1 MRFFKILCCFTL
13 LALAMAGLQA
23 CQKAEE
29 PKTTTPDGEPI
40 KIGGIFSI
48 TGPVS
53 NVGDPEAK
61 TARMLVD
68 KLNAQGG
75 INGRQVELCM
85 EDDQGNETQAVNAAN
100 QLIKQ
105 GVVAIIGPSRSGTTL
120 AIADLC
126 NQKEVPLISCAAAAV
141 ITDPVRPYIFK
152 TAPKDSDAAEIIF
165 DHMTARGIKR
175 IGLLTDNTSFGQEGL
190 TQMKKVLPKY
200 AGLEIVA
207 AESFSKDDSDLRPQ
221 LSKIQ
226 AAGAE
231 AVVGWSILQGQS
243 IMLKNAKTLGLNIP
257 IYQSHGFANIEY
269 VKAAGEAAEGV
280 FFPASRILVAEQL
293 PDGHPLKPALVEYK
307 TAYETTYKADVCT
320 FGGHVYDAF
329 HMIVDAIEKKG
340 AERKAIRDHLETI
353 QGFKGTAG
361 VFNLSPQDH
370 TGLTKEAFEMLT
382 VQNGAFTI
390 APR

>member
-1 MRFFKILCCFTL
+1 
-13 LALAMAGLQA
+13 
-23 CQKAEE
+23 
-29 PKTTTPDGEPI
+29 
-40 KIGGIFSI
+40 
-48 TGPVS
+48 
-53 NVGDPEAK
+53 
-61 TARMLVD
+61 
-68 KLNAQGG
+68 
-75 INGRQVELCM
+75 
-85 EDDQGNETQAVNAAN
+85 
-100 QLIKQ
+100 
-105 GVVAIIGPSRSGTTL
+105 
-120 AIADLC
+120 
-126 NQKEVPLISCAAAAV
+126 
-141 ITDPVRPYIFK
+141 
-152 TAPKDSDAAEIIF
+152 
-165 DHMTARGIKR
+165 MTARASNAF
-175 IGLLTDNTSFGQEGL
+175 GLLTDNTSFGQEGL

-243 IMLKNAKTLGLNIP
+243 IMLKNAKTLGLSIP

-293 PDGHPLKPALVEYK
+293 PDDHPAQTGPCRVQKPRTKPPIRRMSARSGTRLRRVPH
-307 TAYETTYKADVCT
+307 DR
-320 FGGHVYDAF
+320 GRHR
-329 HMIVDAIEKKG
+329 EKKG
-340 AERKAIRDHLETI
+340 AERKAIRDYLET
-353 QGFKGTAG
+353 FKVSKGQP
-361 VFNLSPQDH
+361 VFFNLSPTDH